1 MKRFKFRLQTL
12 LEQRLAREEE
22 LLREL
27 SILRNE
33 ELNELSKL
41 NRLEERSARAFDNL
55 AEKLNATSID
65 PREISGL
72 DDFAHGTLDDI
83 EEQNAVIDGLRQ
95 RIIDKRDE
103 VVEAMN
109 DRKVLDALK
118 EKQETAYKLAG
129 MRAEQNELDEMS
141 SLRYARGL

>member
-33 ELNELSKL
+33 ELNELSML
-41 NRLEERSARAFDNL
+41 SNLEDRSSRAFENL
-55 AEKLNATSID
+55 AEKLNCKSID
-65 PREISGL
+65 PRELSRM
-72 DDFAHGTLDDI
+72 DDFARGTLDDI
-83 EEQNAVIDGLRQ
+83 EEQKAIIEGVRQ
-95 RIIDKRDE
+95 RIINKRDE
-103 VVEAMN
+103 VVDAMK

-129 MRAEQNELDEMS
+129 MRAEQKELDEMS
-141 SLRYARGL
+141 SLRYARGM